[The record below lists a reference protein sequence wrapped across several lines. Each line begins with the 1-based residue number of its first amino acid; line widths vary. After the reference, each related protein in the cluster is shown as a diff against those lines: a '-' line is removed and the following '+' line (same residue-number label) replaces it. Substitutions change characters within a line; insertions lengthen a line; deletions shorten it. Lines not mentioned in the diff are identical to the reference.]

1 MFILL
6 AAVVFL
12 LALLHVQ
19 LGDVNMI
26 ALGLFLLALGLLI
39 IRGRDWPVGVPGQR
53 GRVRDGLHAQ
63 LVALEGRQ

>member
-39 IRGRDWPVGVPGQR
+39 PWSPFPWPARSGPP
-53 GRVRDGLHAQ
+53 A
-63 LVALEGRQ
+63 